1 MARNKMMELRQ
12 LTTKLL
18 VWDTCP
24 TLELGLVIRLSNLI
38 TEIGETAAAME
49 LTTIDDEVLDH
60 LIKKGGDSYNWLI
73 KNHPFLEWMKEK
85 ASEME

>member
-1 MARNKMMELRQ
+1 MSSNKMMELRQ

-18 VWDTCP
+18 MWDTCP
-24 TLELGLVIRLSNLI
+24 TLPIGLMIRLSNLV
-38 TEIGETAAAME
+38 TEIAETAAANE
-49 LTTIDDEVLDH
+49 ITTIDDEVLDH

-73 KNHPFLEWMKEK
+73 KNHPFLDWMKEK